1 MTKDPIN
8 VWSYLEQYSEEE
20 DEIIQ
25 IVKDVFRS
33 GKLILGE
40 NVSMFEKEFSSYVE
54 SKYESE
60 LVTELM
66 QSN

>member
-40 NVSMFEKEFSSYVE
+40 NDSMFEKEFS
-54 SKYESE
+54 
-60 LVTELM
+60 
-66 QSN
+66 